1 MTSRRPLK
9 TARLLVT
16 ALAIALTAPALAQA
30 PKAPQSSQ
38 GPVLPIPA
46 GANRVATVNGKV
58 IPRTRVDA
66 VVKQQAARGI
76 ADSEQLR
83 KAVIDRLINFELV
96 AQEAD
101 RRGLARTADVQMQ
114 IEVARQQVLFEAYM
128 QDYFKAKPIS
138 EASLRAEY
146 DKVRQQRGDREFKAR
161 HVLVESESEARNI
174 IDQLGKGGKIEELAK
189 QSKDGGSR
197 ERGGDLGWQA
207 AGTFVKPFA
216 DALSK
221 LEKGKFTTQP
231 VQSPFGWHVI
241 LLEDVRTLQFPG
253 FDQVKPQIQ
262 SVLQEQ
268 EIQKVF
274 ADLRAKAK
282 IE

>member
-9 TARLLVT
+9 AARLLVT

-38 GPVLPIPA
+38 APVLPIPA

-161 HVLVESESEARNI
+161 HVLVESESEAKNI

>member
-30 PKAPQSSQ
+30 PKAPQASQ

-66 VVKQQAARGI
+66 VVKQQAARGV

-161 HVLVESESEARNI
+161 HVLVESESEARSI

-253 FDQVKPQIQ
+253 YDQVKPQIQ

>member
-1 MTSRRPLK
+1 M
-9 TARLLVT
+9 
-16 ALAIALTAPALAQA
+16 
-30 PKAPQSSQ
+30 
-38 GPVLPIPA
+38 LPIPA